1 MKKEIGKEI
10 KIISMI
16 LISMT
21 ILLVVISTVSAGFFD
36 NIKARLTGKATQT
49 TVLNI
54 TVGVPIIRSVFN
66 NTLTGYGSGPNE
78 GPGYTDVIVNFSVD
92 ITSGVGN
99 LNDSRAKVNIS
110 LAVTRTNS
118 TCVRYQ
124 SSGNNANYSCNIS
137 LWWFD
142 ATGRYNI
149 TAEVYDNSSNPAIN
163 TSTDFFVGSRTAFV
177 RSPSSLAWPGLAP
190 ASTNKTSNNDP
201 LVLNNTGN
209 DVIDAGGITIN
220 SSDLRGETTSS
231 QKINASD
238 MSVFHGTGGSCSGA
252 SCTEC
257 GGSVMNRSV
266 FNAVTGANLTAG
278 NFTINNGNTG
288 QEELYFCIR
297 LLASSSILSAQSY
310 STANETEWS
319 WIVQIL

>member
-1 MKKEIGKEI
+1 MKKEIEKEV

-16 LISMT
+16 LISII
-21 ILLVVISTVSAGFFD
+21 ILLFVISAVSAGFFD
-36 NIKARLTGKATQT
+36 DIKLRLTGKATQSA
-49 TVLNI
+49 VLNV
-54 TVGVPIIRSVFN
+54 TVGVPIIRTVFN
-66 NTLTGYGSGPNE
+66 NTLTGYSSGPNE
-78 GPGYTDVIVNFSVD
+78 GPGSTDVIINFSVD

-99 LNDSRAKVNIS
+99 LNDSTAKANIS

-118 TCVRYQ
+118 SCTRYQ
-124 SSGNNANYSCNIS
+124 SSGNNANYTCNIS

-149 TAEVYDNSSNPAIN
+149 TAEIYDNNSNPAIN
-163 TSTDFFVGSRTAFV
+163 TSTNFFVGERTAFV
-177 RSPSSLAWPGLAP
+177 RSPSSLAWPGIAP
-190 ASTNKTSNNDP
+190 GGTNRTSNNDP
-201 LVLNNTGN
+201 LLLNNTGN
-209 DVIDAGGITIN
+209 DQIDAGNLKIN

-231 QKINASD
+231 QRIFAAN
-238 MSVFHGTGGSCSGA
+238 MSVHHATGGTCSGA

-266 FNAVTGANLTAG
+266 YQIVTGANLTRG
-278 NFTINNGNTG
+278 NSTINDGSTG

-297 LLASSSILSAQSY
+297 LAGSDLSAQSF

-319 WIVQIL
+319 WIIQIL